1 MATWFYARVSTKK
14 QSSGSQVEAARQRG
28 IPTKNIVIE
37 VASGAKHDRPKLN
50 ELLTKLERGDT
61 LVTYKLDRLARSL
74 QHLMAVVKDLKERGI
89 AFETLDGI
97 STKDGATGNLVLPI
111 FGAVAEFERALIL
124 ERTLAGL
131 AVARAEGKVSGRKR
145 SMTPEQRRRWQLARA
160 SRMCTSSASC
170 CMCWSEGEA
179 WMRWRTFVSGHDA
192 TVALGEHHGR
202 PKRGGLDRQ
211 GGSDLSIA

>member
-1 MATWFYARVSTKK
+1 MEMGLATWFYARVSTKK

-61 LVTYKLDRLARSL
+61 LVTYKLDKLARSL

-97 STKDGATGNLVLPI
+97 STKDGATGNLVLQI

-145 SMTPEQRRRWQLARA
+145 SMTPEQIESVRRRMAAGELKAREA
-160 SRMCTSSASC
+160 AKLHGI
-170 CMCWSEGEA
+170 SERSLWRNLRWAADVEA
-179 WMRWRTFVSGHDA
+179 VRA
-192 TVALGEHHGR
+192 
-202 PKRGGLDRQ
+202 
-211 GGSDLSIA
+211 